1 MATIDETR
9 RGADWLA
16 RVAPLGGLVFAVWML
31 FGFFTSDDYDDTAA
45 SVLAHAENDESNIV
59 AMQILS
65 IATPL
70 LIGLFLA
77 GVLARVR
84 IVDDALRTLALLGGT
99 LFVAFVC
106 VGLTLWNGP
115 LLDDSL
121 EETGAETYLALDD
134 AGWILLGTGGVSIGV
149 AIVAI
154 SLAALRQR
162 LVPTWLGVVS
172 VVLGVLSLATVV
184 GIGFFAWLIWF
195 LGASI
200 LLLLRPDA
208 PRVATVRQ
216 P

>member
-1 MATIDETR
+1 MTTIDDTR
-9 RGADWLA
+9 RRPDWLA
-16 RVAPLGGLVFAVWML
+16 RVAPLGGLIFAAWML
-31 FGFFTSDDYDDTAA
+31 FGFFTSDDYEDTAE
-45 SVLAHAENDESNIV
+45 SVLAYAEDSETSIV

-70 LIGLFLA
+70 LVGLFLA

-121 EETGAETYLALDD
+121 EEAGPETYLALDD
-134 AGWILLGTGGVSIGV
+134 AGWILLGTGGVSIGI

-172 VVLGVLSLATVV
+172 IALGVLSLATVV

-208 PRVATVRQ
+208 PRVAAS